1 MRPIDVPTLVQEA
14 RELVAQQ
21 SRQIRIMMGGLV
33 GSLGLMLAAGAA
45 GHEAVAAASVGLLI
59 SWTIGNVIW
68 IARKEQDTL
77 LAHNVLKTYEERKLI
92 KDLEAVEVVELS
104 PEDPR
109 WSALSKLLS
118 RIDAMGATDE
128 VTTLVKAVEDR
139 LRHLLEDI
147 AVVTEAER
155 ADLELGGESD
165 SSRQQKLRGA
175 RLTKEAIAD
184 KLINTVRDLHVELAV
199 RDDIA
204 ADPILQQLQS
214 LVMQVE
220 AEAEVD
226 DVVSMDN
233 ERRRLQRAAQAQ
245 KIGQ

>member
-1 MRPIDVPTLVQEA
+1 MSPVDVPTRVQEA
-14 RELVAQQ
+14 RALVSQQ
-21 SRQIRIMMGGLV
+21 NRQLMIMMGGTV
-33 GSLGLMLAAGAA
+33 GSLGLMLGAGAA
-45 GHEAVAAASVGLLI
+45 GYQMVAAASVGLTI
-59 SWTIGNVIW
+59 AWTLGNVLW
-68 IARKEQDTL
+68 MARKGTEAA
-77 LAHNVLKTYEERKLI
+77 LAHNLLKTYEERSLI
-92 KDLEAVEVVELS
+92 KDLEAREVVDPS

-118 RIDAMGATDE
+118 RIQTISATDE

-155 ADLELGGESD
+155 ADLDLGGEAD
-165 SSRQQKLRGA
+165 SARQQKLRRA
-175 RLTKEAIAD
+175 RLAKEAIAD
-184 KLINTVRDLHVELAV
+184 RLINTVRDLHVELAV
-199 RDDIA
+199 RDDSA

-226 DVVSMDN
+226 DVNATD
-233 ERRRLQRAAQAQ
+233 ERRHLQRVAQAQ
-245 KIGQ
+245 KSSQ